1 MWNRCG
7 KVRVIGREINEEA
20 IAVVQVTDYSGLDL
34 HSSSENGNKETHSA
48 CFPIGVTGLDVLG
61 TVWGPGRLGKKN
73 QK

>member
-34 HSSSENGNKETHSA
+34 HSSSENGNK
-48 CFPIGVTGLDVLG
+48 
-61 TVWGPGRLGKKN
+61 
-73 QK
+73 